1 MEGYFLHTP
10 AACGGE
16 RLNPL
21 SRGAAVR
28 DVRLPQLSALSLDE
42 LRRWLEK
49 LEQELPS
56 AHQKTGGAV
65 FAGSADKASALV
77 GRWFGISFA
86 GAAGG
91 NTFRR

>member
-1 MEGYFLHTP
+1 MLFGRLQNSTCLLYTSFLHTP
-10 AACGGE
+10 CRACGGE

-49 LEQELPS
+49 LEQELSS
-56 AHQKTGGAV
+56 AHQK
-65 FAGSADKASALV
+65 LV
-77 GRWFGISFA
+77 ELSLIHICWMSMA
-86 GAAGG
+86 
-91 NTFRR
+91 